1 MTLEELKQKIAEEE
15 TAALELLKQY
25 NDRESYIKLLKVKA
39 ITEEFGVQVGS
50 IIINRRNKTEF
61 IVSRIETSI
70 FSGCFYLHGRK
81 KTKDGWSKGEQNVF
95 HWTLKSESP

>member
-1 MTLEELKQKIAEEE
+1 MTLEELKKQIAEEE
-15 TAALELLKQY
+15 NAARELLKQY

-61 IVSRIETSI
+61 LVSRIETSA
-70 FSGCFYLHGRK
+70 FSGFFYLHGRK

-95 HWTLKSESP
+95 NWTLKK